1 MSDRGR
7 IELYILLA
15 APPVSTTD
23 TKDVIAGGQ
32 VKRMETY
39 VSLLGFQ
46 SEGQNHLFG
55 KYSAFLRPK
64 NIYI

>member
-32 VKRMETY
+32 VKRMETSLCW
-39 VSLLGFQ
+39 VSSLKVKIICLENIQ
-46 SEGQNHLFG
+46 LF
-55 KYSAFLRPK
+55 
-64 NIYI
+64 